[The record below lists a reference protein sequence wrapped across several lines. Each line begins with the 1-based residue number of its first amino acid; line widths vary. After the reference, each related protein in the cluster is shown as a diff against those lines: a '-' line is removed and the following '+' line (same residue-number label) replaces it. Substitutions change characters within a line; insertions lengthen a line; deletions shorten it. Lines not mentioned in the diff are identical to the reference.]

1 MVMSALDRGLRG
13 LGLSLVQV
21 TVFFFILD
29 NLLAPCL
36 TPPRSLIGYQCDVRV
51 TCEKLAVN
59 LQSTDI
65 LFMGREGRNNIP
77 YHFRAL
83 TSQDIIIV
91 DI

>member
-21 TVFFFILD
+21 TVFFILD

-65 LFMGREGRNNIP
+65 LFMGREGRNIMP